1 MRISYLLLA
10 FTIGA
15 GVAVQAGLNAQLRD
29 YVGHPMLAALANFVV
44 GTLFLAALLLALRV
58 PWPAIAGMKAAP
70 TWLWLGGLL
79 GSFYVAS
86 AVLIAPKLGA
96 AVMFAV
102 VIAGQVAM
110 SLILDHYGWIGFPQ
124 HSIGL
129 WRIVGGA
136 LLVMGV
142 VLVVQN

>member
-1 MRISYLLLA
+1 MRLSYLLLA

-15 GVAVQAGLNAQLRD
+15 GVTVQAGLNAQLRE
-29 YVGHPMLAALANFVV
+29 YVGHPMFAALANFVV
-44 GTLFLAALLLALRV
+44 GTLCLLGLLLAFRV
-58 PWPAIAGMKAAP
+58 PWPATTGMKAAP
-70 TWLWLGGLL
+70 MWLWVGGLL
-79 GSFYVAS
+79 GAFYVAS

-102 VIAGQVAM
+102 LIAGQVAM

-124 HSIGL
+124 HPIGL

-136 LLVMGV
+136 LLVAGV
-142 VLVVQN
+142 VLVVRN

>member
-29 YVGHPMLAALANFVV
+29 YVAHPLFAALANFVV
-44 GTLFLAALLLALRV
+44 GTLCLVGLLLVLRV
-58 PWPAIAGMKAAP
+58 PWPAMAGMKAAP
-70 TWLWLGGLL
+70 IWLWLGGLL

-96 AVMFAV
+96 AVMFALL
-102 VIAGQVAM
+102 IAGQVAM

-124 HSIGL
+124 HPLGL
-129 WRIVGGA
+129 WRIVGGV
-136 LLVMGV
+136 LLVAGV

>member
-1 MRISYLLLA
+1 MRVSYLLLA

-29 YVGHPMLAALANFVV
+29 YVSHPMFAALANFVV
-44 GTLFLAALLLALRV
+44 GTLCLIALLLALRV
-58 PWPAIAGMKAAP
+58 PWPAIAGVKAAP
-70 TWLWLGGLL
+70 AWLWLGGLL

-86 AVLIAPKLGA
+86 SVLIAPKLGA

-124 HSIGL
+124 HPIGF

-136 LLVMGV
+136 LLVVGV
-142 VLVVQN
+142 VLVVRN